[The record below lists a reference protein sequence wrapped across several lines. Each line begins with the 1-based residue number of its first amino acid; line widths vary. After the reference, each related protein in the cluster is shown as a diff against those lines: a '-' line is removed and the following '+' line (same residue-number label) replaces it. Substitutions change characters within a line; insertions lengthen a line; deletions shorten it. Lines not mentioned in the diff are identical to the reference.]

1 MAVVAAGIVLLFV
14 LPFVL
19 LFVVTSLLTFG
30 AFGQQMPMPLWMA
43 NADDERA
50 YYM

>member
-14 LPFVL
+14 LPFV
-19 LFVVTSLLTFG
+19 VTSLLSGLTFG
-30 AFGQQMPMPLWMA
+30 GGRSRQQMPMPLWMA

-50 YYM
+50 Y